1 MSAPILLLRHRDCRH
16 AVGMAN
22 VIGRALLETQRAKL
36 ALAGSA
42 GWEIAEEPDH
52 DAVATAIGMPW
63 PPCGTCAR
71 HDLLG
76 HPHLLMGGPR
86 S

>member
-1 MSAPILLLRHRDCRH
+1 MSASILLLRHRDCRH

-22 VIGRALLETQRAKL
+22 MVGRGLLETQRAKL
-36 ALAGSA
+36 ALAGSS

-52 DAVATAIGMPW
+52 AAVAEAIVMPW
-63 PPCGTCAR
+63 PPCGTCGR

-76 HPHLLMGGPR
+76 HPHLLMGGAP